1 MPGGRGKYEL
11 SQIQARIKRCRIY
24 TGITANV
31 VARLVAKR
39 SGTLCNQDHMQTAG
53 PMSAFLNG
61 RGPISEQRV
70 GIDGDGLVVRLH
82 RVFAIDRSRCPRCG
96 GSSQV
101 IAAIPTLASSRA
113 SSSTL
118 AWMGVSGRAHR
129 RRLWRADAND
139 HLRLRTAGLAHARQ
153 SRGSACSS
161 SVVGGPLVSGSPYR
175 RPPSPWP

>member
-1 MPGGRGKYEL
+1 MDFINGAIRTNDRGQARGVKLCKISEYEL

-61 RGPISEQRV
+61 RGPISEQRL
-70 GIDGDGLVVRLH
+70 GIDGDGLVGRLH
-82 RVFAIDRSRCPRCG
+82 RVFAIDLSRCPRCG

-101 IAAIPTLASSRA
+101 IAAITDPGVIARILEHIGLDGRARPRAPPQALAS
-113 SSSTL
+113 
-118 AWMGVSGRAHR
+118 
-129 RRLWRADAND
+129 
-139 HLRLRTAGLAHARQ
+139 
-153 SRGSACSS
+153 
-161 SVVGGPLVSGSPYR
+161 
-175 RPPSPWP
+175 